1 MKCIGRLHAAWG
13 NLGVTAKLGLGFA
26 LLFCMIL
33 VEAAASLIALGE
45 VRRAEAVIL
54 TSVEIRQ
61 RIFEM
66 DGQLEKARRLHRD
79 FFLQYPH
86 IGFLPAQEL
95 YFHPATEVIAQVVAL
110 SAELK
115 RLIETSSASEALR
128 DRSNDLTLYL
138 NTATRFSSIFQE
150 LVTLVTA
157 LAAPETGLENQL
169 ATLEDA
175 IGEYSAH
182 SPQTLLPFQSM
193 VLHHR
198 RYMVTRQRPDMQ
210 SALNACNELRKS
222 IVAAPRAK
230 PTERTEVLR
239 LLTQYAKVAR
249 QIPDIDMAIRGKL
262 NDFTLQARAVDPISE
277 NLKAIATQ
285 EVERANTRIVLAS
298 RVSAAVIILM
308 AVVGLGFVLLVA
320 AILHASVTR
329 KLVALTHFA
338 EQMRAGHFETAVDL
352 DSHDEVGILAASFK
366 DMAERMRQLFD
377 NLEQIVQQRTAELTE
392 ARDRLEVLV
401 AELDDKNRAL
411 EILSVT
417 DRLTGLANRRK
428 LESSLQAELLR
439 SRRYGKDVSI
449 MLLDIDLFKSVNDT
463 HGHQAGD
470 AVLVRLAELLR
481 SNARETDIVGRW
493 GGEEFLII
501 CPETS
506 LLLVTALAERY
517 RSEMERCDFGQV
529 GTITASFGVTCIQDG
544 DTVPRIIRRA
554 DQALYRAKETGRNRV
569 ETHGTNALH

>member
-1 MKCIGRLHAAWG
+1 MRPFDRLRAAWG

-54 TSVEIRQ
+54 NSVEIRQ

-79 FFLQYPH
+79 FFLQYPR

-110 SAELK
+110 SGELK
-115 RLIETSSASEALR
+115 RLVDTSGVSEALR

-138 NTATRFSSIFQE
+138 NTATRFSAIFQDLIA
-150 LVTLVTA
+150 LVTT
-157 LAAPETGLENQL
+157 LAAPETGLESQID
-169 ATLEDA
+169 ALENA
-175 IGEYSAH
+175 IGDYSEH
-182 SPQTLLPFQSM
+182 SPQTLLPFQKM

-198 RYMVTRQRPDMQ
+198 RYTITRQRPDMQ
-210 SALNACNELRKS
+210 SALNACNELR
-222 IVAAPRAK
+222 RAIATDHGFK
-230 PTERTEVLR
+230 PADQTKALR
-239 LLTQYAKVAR
+239 LLARYATVAK

-285 EVERANTRIVLAS
+285 EVERANNRIVLAS
-298 RVSAAVIILM
+298 RISAGVIILM

-338 EQMRAGHFETAVDL
+338 EQMRAGNFETAVDL
-352 DSHDEVGILAASFK
+352 NSHDEVGILAASFK
-366 DMAERMRQLFD
+366 DMAERMRQLFG
-377 NLEQIVQQRTAELTE
+377 NLEHRVEQRTAELTE
-392 ARDRLEVLV
+392 ARDRLEALV
-401 AELDDKNRAL
+401 AELDDKNQAL

-439 SRRYGKDVSI
+439 SRRYGKGFSI

-481 SNARETDIVGRW
+481 SNSRETDIVGRW

-506 LLLVTALAERY
+506 LMLVAALAERY
-517 RSEMERCDFGQV
+517 RMEMERCDFGHV
-529 GTITASFGVTCIQDG
+529 GRITASFGVTCVQEG
-544 DTVPRIIRRA
+544 DTVPRILRRA

-569 ETHGTNALH
+569 EAHGTHALH

>member
-1 MKCIGRLHAAWG
+1 MRPFDRLRAAWG

-79 FFLQYPH
+79 FFLQYPR

-110 SAELK
+110 SGELK
-115 RLIETSSASEALR
+115 RLVDTSGVSEALR

-138 NTATRFSSIFQE
+138 NTATRFSAIFQDLIA
-150 LVTLVTA
+150 LVTT
-157 LAAPETGLENQL
+157 LAAPETGLESQIH
-169 ATLEDA
+169 ALENA
-175 IGEYSAH
+175 IGDYSEH
-182 SPQTLLPFQSM
+182 SPQTLLPFQKM

-198 RYMVTRQRPDMQ
+198 RYTITRQRPDMQ
-210 SALNACNELRKS
+210 SALNACNELRRAIATDHGFKP
-222 IVAAPRAK
+222 AAQTKA
-230 PTERTEVLR
+230 LR
-239 LLTQYAKVAR
+239 LLARYATVAK

-285 EVERANTRIVLAS
+285 EVERANNRIVLAS
-298 RVSAAVIILM
+298 RISAGVIILM

-338 EQMRAGHFETAVDL
+338 EQMRAGNFETAVDL
-352 DSHDEVGILAASFK
+352 NSHDEVGILAASFK
-366 DMAERMRQLFD
+366 DMAERMRSSSKPGAKWNNDPRNQPRPATGLSACR
-377 NLEQIVQQRTAELTE
+377 RTGRQKPGA
-392 ARDRLEVLV
+392 
-401 AELDDKNRAL
+401 

-417 DRLTGLANRRK
+417 DRLTGWPTGANLNPPCRPNCC
-428 LESSLQAELLR
+428 A
-439 SRRYGKDVSI
+439 
-449 MLLDIDLFKSVNDT
+449 
-463 HGHQAGD
+463 HG
-470 AVLVRLAELLR
+470 
-481 SNARETDIVGRW
+481 
-493 GGEEFLII
+493 
-501 CPETS
+501 
-506 LLLVTALAERY
+506 VTAR
-517 RSEMERCDFGQV
+517 
-529 GTITASFGVTCIQDG
+529 ASPSCSLISTCSN
-544 DTVPRIIRRA
+544 P
-554 DQALYRAKETGRNRV
+554 
-569 ETHGTNALH
+569 